1 MKHISQMTKE
11 EFRSF
16 LTNTDFN
23 ISDYI
28 DEGNTAD
35 GFIYDYL
42 KHLNINADRTDFI
55 CAIPSPEE
63 GYNLRD
69 LYVSS
74 IDKFIVFFNIDDS
87 SDSFSSEQYLFSI
100 KKIMT
105 KDEFEEKAEYLLKD
119 EFAVKSLMVS
129 LSMFFTY

>member
-1 MKHISQMTKE
+1 MKPISQMTKE

-23 ISDYI
+23 ISDYV

-42 KHLNINADRTDFI
+42 KHLNINADRIDFI

>member
-1 MKHISQMTKE
+1 MKPISQMTKE

-23 ISDYI
+23 ISDYV

-87 SDSFSSEQYLFSI
+87 SDSFASE
-100 KKIMT
+100 
-105 KDEFEEKAEYLLKD
+105 
-119 EFAVKSLMVS
+119 
-129 LSMFFTY
+129 

>member
-1 MKHISQMTKE
+1 MKPISQMTKE

-23 ISDYI
+23 ISDYV

-87 SDSFSSEQYLFSI
+87 SDSFGSKQYLFSI

-105 KDEFEEKAEYLLKD
+105 KDEFEELYN
-119 EFAVKSLMVS
+119 
-129 LSMFFTY
+129 

>member
-1 MKHISQMTKE
+1 MKPISQMTKE

-23 ISDYI
+23 ISDYV

-42 KHLNINADRTDFI
+42 KHLNIKADRTDFI

>member
-1 MKHISQMTKE
+1 MKPISQMTKE

-23 ISDYI
+23 ISDYV

-74 IDKFIVFFNIDDS
+74 IDKFIILDAIELFLTSIANLSLKVVFVIY
-87 SDSFSSEQYLFSI
+87 SFCIYFKQQC
-100 KKIMT
+100 K
-105 KDEFEEKAEYLLKD
+105 
-119 EFAVKSLMVS
+119 
-129 LSMFFTY
+129 

>member
-1 MKHISQMTKE
+1 MKPISQMTKE

-23 ISDYI
+23 ISDYV

-100 KKIMT
+100 KKNY
-105 KDEFEEKAEYLLKD
+105 D
-119 EFAVKSLMVS
+119 
-129 LSMFFTY
+129 

>member
-1 MKHISQMTKE
+1 MKPISQMTKE

-16 LTNTDFN
+16 LTNTAFN
-23 ISDYI
+23 ISDYV

>member
-1 MKHISQMTKE
+1 MKPISQMTKE

-23 ISDYI
+23 ISDYV

-74 IDKFIVFFNIDDS
+74 IDKFIVFFNIDDN

>member
-1 MKHISQMTKE
+1 MKPISQMTKE

-23 ISDYI
+23 IGDYV

>member
-1 MKHISQMTKE
+1 MKPISQMTKE

-23 ISDYI
+23 ISDYVN
-28 DEGNTAD
+28 EGNTAD

>member
-1 MKHISQMTKE
+1 MKPISQMTKE

-23 ISDYI
+23 ISDYV

-42 KHLNINADRTDFI
+42 KHLNINAERTDFI

>member
-1 MKHISQMTKE
+1 MKPISQMTKE

-23 ISDYI
+23 ISDYV

-87 SDSFSSEQYLFSI
+87 SDSFASEQYLFSI

>member
-1 MKHISQMTKE
+1 MKPISQMTKE

-23 ISDYI
+23 ISDYV

-74 IDKFIVFFNIDDS
+74 IDKVIVFFNIDDS

>member
-1 MKHISQMTKE
+1 MKPISQMTKE

-23 ISDYI
+23 ISDYV

-105 KDEFEEKAEYLLKD
+105 KDEFEEKVEYLLKD

>member
-1 MKHISQMTKE
+1 MKPISQMTKE

-23 ISDYI
+23 ISYYV
-28 DEGNTAD
+28 DEVNTAD
-35 GFIYDYL
+35 CFIYDYL

>member
-1 MKHISQMTKE
+1 MKPISQMTKE

-23 ISDYI
+23 ISDYV

-74 IDKFIVFFNIDDS
+74 IDKFIVFFNIDDR

>member
-1 MKHISQMTKE
+1 MKPISQMTKE

-23 ISDYI
+23 ISDYV

-87 SDSFSSEQYLFSI
+87 SDSFGSEQYLFSI

-105 KDEFEEKAEYLLKD
+105 KDELEEKAEYLLKD

>member
-1 MKHISQMTKE
+1 MKPISQMTKE

-23 ISDYI
+23 ISDYV

>member
-1 MKHISQMTKE
+1 MTKE

-23 ISDYI
+23 ISDYV

-87 SDSFSSEQYLFSI
+87 SDSFGSEQYLFSI

>member
-1 MKHISQMTKE
+1 MKPISQMTKE

-23 ISDYI
+23 ISDYV
-28 DEGNTAD
+28 DEGNTTD

>member
-1 MKHISQMTKE
+1 MKPISQMTKE

-23 ISDYI
+23 ISDYV
-28 DEGNTAD
+28 DEGNMAD

-87 SDSFSSEQYLFSI
+87 SDSFGSEQYLFSI

>member
-1 MKHISQMTKE
+1 MKPISQMTKE

-23 ISDYI
+23 ISDYV

-129 LSMFFTY
+129 LIMFFTY

>member
-1 MKHISQMTKE
+1 MKPISQMTKE

-23 ISDYI
+23 ISDYV

-55 CAIPSPEE
+55 CAIPSLEE

>member
-1 MKHISQMTKE
+1 MKPISQMTKE

-23 ISDYI
+23 ISDYV

-87 SDSFSSEQYLFSI
+87 SDSFGSEQYLFSI

-119 EFAVKSLMVS
+119 EFTVKSLMVS

>member
-1 MKHISQMTKE
+1 MKPISQMTKE

-23 ISDYI
+23 ISDYV

-63 GYNLRD
+63 GYNLRY

>member
-1 MKHISQMTKE
+1 MKPISQMTKE

-23 ISDYI
+23 ISDYV

-87 SDSFSSEQYLFSI
+87 SDSFDSEQYLFSI

>member
-1 MKHISQMTKE
+1 MKPISQMTKE

-23 ISDYI
+23 ISDYV

-74 IDKFIVFFNIDDS
+74 IINLL
-87 SDSFSSEQYLFSI
+87 SFSILMTAQTALAPNNTCLAL
-100 KKIMT
+100 KK
-105 KDEFEEKAEYLLKD
+105 L
-119 EFAVKSLMVS
+119 
-129 LSMFFTY
+129 

>member
-1 MKHISQMTKE
+1 MKPISQMTKE

-23 ISDYI
+23 ISDYV

-35 GFIYDYL
+35 SFIYDYL

>member
-1 MKHISQMTKE
+1 MKPISQMTKE

-23 ISDYI
+23 ISDYV

-87 SDSFSSEQYLFSI
+87 SDSFGSEQYLFSI

>member
-1 MKHISQMTKE
+1 MKPISQMTKD

-23 ISDYI
+23 IGDYV